1 MCKKIPLGAAGLHQA
16 RSYYS
21 ISKPKPFPLLRD
33 WWSPESLSFH
43 GEVLH
48 GADKGP
54 SMAVEHGVLMH
65 LTALGPLSHLA
76 AGGVVW
82 EPRTPPAYLC
92 SHHRWWVTDS
102 QGILT
107 WSAEAISC
115 CAVSLSDA
123 LLCSHAS
130 QSCTHVLRR
139 YLGTWVDQTIHSSED
154 LQEGVFWYL
163 KSSSANCQ

>member
-1 MCKKIPLGAAGLHQA
+1 MCKKIPLGAARLHQA
-16 RSYYS
+16 HSYYS
-21 ISKPKPFPLLRD
+21 ISKPKPFSLLRD

-82 EPRTPPAYLC
+82 EPHTPPVYLC

-107 WSAEAISC
+107 WSAEAIEVLCCVPQWCSALFSC
-115 CAVSLSDA
+115 ITVLHSCPPEIFGHLDGPDHSLLWRPS
-123 LLCSHAS
+123 
-130 QSCTHVLRR
+130 RR
-139 YLGTWVDQTIHSSED
+139 GFL
-154 LQEGVFWYL
+154 VFEEFF
-163 KSSSANCQ
+163 S